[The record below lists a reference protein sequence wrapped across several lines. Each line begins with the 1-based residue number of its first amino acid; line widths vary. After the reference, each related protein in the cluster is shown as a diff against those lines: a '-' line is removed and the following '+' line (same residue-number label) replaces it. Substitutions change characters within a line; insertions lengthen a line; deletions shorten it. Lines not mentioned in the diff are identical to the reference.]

1 MALLAGPAGVGDA
14 GVAPELPACTS
25 LARQERP
32 MTQAGQDVAADR
44 SGLADAGWT
53 SRPAE
58 PPAATEATSK
68 P

>member
-1 MALLAGPAGVGDA
+1 
-14 GVAPELPACTS
+14 
-25 LARQERP
+25 
-32 MTQAGQDVAADR
+32 MTQTGQDVAADR
-44 SGLADAGWT
+44 AGLANAGRT